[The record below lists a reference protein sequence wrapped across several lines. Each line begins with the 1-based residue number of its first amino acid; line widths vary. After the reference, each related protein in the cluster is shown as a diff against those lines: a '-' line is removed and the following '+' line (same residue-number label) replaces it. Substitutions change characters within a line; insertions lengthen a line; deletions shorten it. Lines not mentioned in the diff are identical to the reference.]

1 MNGLFLLFA
10 LLLCVLALAFVLYP
24 LLREPRRETLP
35 SRRAINASVHRD
47 RVREL
52 DQDLAAG
59 TLTQAQYATAVADL
73 ERELLDSGAIE
84 PDETP
89 ADAGRGGARAVGAAA
104 IVSIAVLPFMAIGIY
119 LAVGHAEEVFATQ
132 RPAGEMAVAEPTAAT
147 EAELRRQFQLMAQQ
161 LQGRLA
167 QAPEDVESWVLLGRT
182 LVFLDDL
189 DAAERAFREAM
200 AHGGDRDPDLLTR
213 YADVMAERQGSL
225 AGEPLQLIE
234 QALEIDPHHAQG
246 LWLAGS
252 WAYLEGEMASAR
264 GYWERLL
271 GRLPPDSP
279 EAEVIRGNLAQVAQ
293 ATTEG

>member
-24 LLREPRRETLP
+24 LLREPQWDVLP
-35 SRRAINASVHRD
+35 SRRAVNASVHRD
-47 RVREL
+47 RVQEL

-59 TLTQAQYATAVADL
+59 SLTHAQYATAVADL

-84 PDETP
+84 PDE
-89 ADAGRGGARAVGAAA
+89 ALDEGRGSGRTVGAVA
-104 IVSIAVLPFMAIGIY
+104 IVCIAVLPFMAIGIY
-119 LAVGHAEEVFATQ
+119 LTVGHAEEVFATQ
-132 RPAGEMAVAEPTAAT
+132 HSASETAVVEPTAAT

-167 QAPEDVESWVLLGRT
+167 LEPDDVESWVLLGRT
-182 LVFLDDL
+182 LVFLNDL

-200 AHGGDRDPDLLTR
+200 AHGGDQDPDLLTR
-213 YADVMAERQGSL
+213 YADVMAERQGGLS
-225 AGEPLQLIE
+225 GEPLRLIE
-234 QALEIDPHHAQG
+234 RALEIDPHHAQG

-252 WAYLEGEMASAR
+252 EAFLEGEVESAR
-264 GYWERLL
+264 RYWERLL
-271 GRLPPDSP
+271 GVLPPDSP

-293 ATTEG
+293 AATEG